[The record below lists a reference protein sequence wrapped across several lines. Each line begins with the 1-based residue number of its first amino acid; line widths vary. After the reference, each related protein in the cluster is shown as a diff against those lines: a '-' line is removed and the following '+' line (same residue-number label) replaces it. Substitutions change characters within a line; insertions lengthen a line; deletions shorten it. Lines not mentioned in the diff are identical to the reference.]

1 MCGRYVLE
9 SLVDLP
15 EDLSE
20 RFDIRQ
26 IPLNLMSTFNAAP
39 SQMLPVI
46 VESNEGERMLKLMN
60 WGLAPRW
67 ASKGKPLPPPI
78 NARLETIDQKPMFK
92 GLLSKRR
99 CLVPTSGFYE
109 WKATSSGKKQP
120 YFIHVKD
127 EPLVAFAGLWDAT
140 TPEIAAAEASS
151 GSFTIV
157 TTQAQG
163 AMTELHHRMPVILAR
178 ALEGDWLDPDLDE
191 AAMAAALLQAAPMQD
206 LEAYPVSTAVNN
218 VRNNTPELIEPIET
232 EPEREQ
238 GELF

>member
-26 IPLNLMSTFNAAP
+26 FPLNLMSTFNAAP
-39 SQMLPVI
+39 SQLLPVI
-46 VESNEGERMLKLMN
+46 VESEEGERIVRLMN
-60 WGLAPRW
+60 WGLTPRW
-67 ASKGKPLPPPI
+67 AGRGKPLPPPI

-92 GLLSKRR
+92 GLLPKQR
-99 CLVPTSGFYE
+99 CLVPNSGFFE
-109 WKATSSGKKQP
+109 WKATAGGKKQP

-127 EPLVAFAGLWDAT
+127 EPLVAFAGLWDDTRAESAS
-140 TPEIAAAEASS
+140 PESS

-157 TTQAQG
+157 TTEAVG
-163 AMTELHHRMPVILAR
+163 PMTELHHRMPVILAR
-178 ALEGDWLDPDLDE
+178 ALEEDWLDAELNQPE
-191 AAMAAALLQAAPMQD
+191 MVTSLLRSSPVRD

-218 VRNNTPELIEPIET
+218 VRNNSPELIEPIEA
-232 EPEREQ
+232 EPDEEQ
-238 GELF
+238 GALF

>member
-39 SQMLPVI
+39 SQLLPVI
-46 VESNEGERMLKLMN
+46 VESEEGERIVRLMN
-60 WGLAPRW
+60 WGLTPRW
-67 ASKGKPLPPPI
+67 ASRGKPLPPPI

-92 GLLSKRR
+92 GLLAKHR
-99 CLVPTSGFYE
+99 CMVPTSGYFE
-109 WKATSSGKKQP
+109 WKATSGGKKQP

-127 EPLVAFAGLWDAT
+127 EPLVAFAGLWDDTRAENAP
-140 TPEIAAAEASS
+140 PESS

-157 TTQAQG
+157 TTEAVG
-163 AMTELHHRMPVILAR
+163 PMTELHHRMPVILAQ
-178 ALEGDWLDPDLDE
+178 ALEEDWLDAELDQPE
-191 AAMAAALLQAAPMQD
+191 MVTSLLHASPVRD

-218 VRNNTPELIEPIET
+218 VRNNSPELIQSIESVPG
-232 EPEREQ
+232 EEQ
-238 GELF
+238 GTLF

>member
-39 SQMLPVI
+39 SQLLPVI
-46 VESNEGERMLKLMN
+46 VESEEGERIVRLMN
-60 WGLAPRW
+60 WGLTPRW
-67 ASKGKPLPPPI
+67 ASRGKPLPPPI

-92 GLLSKRR
+92 GLLPKQR
-99 CLVPTSGFYE
+99 CLVPNSGFFE
-109 WKATSSGKKQP
+109 WKATSGGKKQP

-127 EPLVAFAGLWDAT
+127 EPLSAFAGLWDETKAESAS
-140 TPEIAAAEASS
+140 PESS

-157 TTQAQG
+157 TREAVG
-163 AMTELHHRMPVILAR
+163 PMTELHHRMPVILAR
-178 ALEGDWLDPDLDE
+178 ALEEDWLDAELNQPE
-191 AAMAAALLQAAPMQD
+191 MVTSLLRSSPVRD

-218 VRNNTPELIEPIET
+218 VRNNSPELIEPIEA
-232 EPEREQ
+232 EPDEEQ
-238 GELF
+238 GALF